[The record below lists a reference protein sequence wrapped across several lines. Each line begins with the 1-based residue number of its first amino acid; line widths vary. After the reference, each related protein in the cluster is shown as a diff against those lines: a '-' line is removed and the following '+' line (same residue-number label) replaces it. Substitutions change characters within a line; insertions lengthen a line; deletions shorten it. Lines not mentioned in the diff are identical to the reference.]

1 MVNIVVSGKKSEDS
15 MANREKLRSPTDCI
29 TSGSDRL
36 DTMPSMPNR
45 AKSSYNNIP
54 RCRMLRK
61 EEERE

>member
-36 DTMPSMPNR
+36 DTMPSMPKR
-45 AKSSYNNIP
+45 AKGSYIP
-54 RCRMLRK
+54 RCGMLRK